1 MSHYQ
6 VASTTLRETI
16 DDEMVLLNLDSGEY
30 FGLDANGRRFFEVL
44 CEHST
49 IDDSV
54 ACLQSEYDVDSE
66 RLARDFREL
75 VNELLEHGLLERSK

>member
-1 MSHYQ
+1 MIHYH
-6 VASTTLRETI
+6 VASSTLHETI
-16 DDEMVLLNLDSGEY
+16 DEEMVLLNLDSGEY

-54 ACLQSEYDVDSE
+54 ARLQSEYDVDSE
-66 RLARDFREL
+66 RLTRDLREL
-75 VNELLEHGLLERSK
+75 VNELLDYGLLERSD